1 MIILKDILASCGE
14 FFPIPFAVTDFSI
27 NEQPLVYVNDP
38 FLQLTDYK
46 KEDVL
51 GKNCRFLQGPKTDPK
66 TVLNIRSSLKKRE
79 CCYFDLLNHKRE
91 GGVFWNRLALFPV
104 GPTPD
109 SCTYYVG
116 IQMEVPASERQIR
129 NFEKESVDR
138 QISNK
143 VKNPFTEIIDS
154 TRSADLIFSFDNHL
168 KYQDF
173 VKRIAHNVQKIC
185 HYIKS
190 I

>member
-66 TVLNIRSSLKKRE
+66 TVINIRSSLKKKRV
-79 CCYFDLLNHKRE
+79 LL
-91 GGVFWNRLALFPV
+91 F
-104 GPTPD
+104 
-109 SCTYYVG
+109 
-116 IQMEVPASERQIR
+116 
-129 NFEKESVDR
+129 
-138 QISNK
+138 
-143 VKNPFTEIIDS
+143 
-154 TRSADLIFSFDNHL
+154 
-168 KYQDF
+168 
-173 VKRIAHNVQKIC
+173 
-185 HYIKS
+185 
-190 I
+190 

>member
-1 MIILKDILASCGE
+1 
-14 FFPIPFAVTDFSI
+14 
-27 NEQPLVYVNDP
+27 
-38 FLQLTDYK
+38 
-46 KEDVL
+46 
-51 GKNCRFLQGPKTDPK
+51 
-66 TVLNIRSSLKKRE
+66 
-79 CCYFDLLNHKRE
+79 
-91 GGVFWNRLALFPV
+91 
-104 GPTPD
+104 
-109 SCTYYVG
+109 
-116 IQMEVPASERQIR
+116 MEVPASERQIR
-129 NFEKESVDR
+129 NFEKESVHR

-173 VKRIAHNVQKIC
+173 VKRIGHNVQKIC

>member
-79 CCYFDLLNHKRE
+79 CCYFDLLNHKKE
-91 GGVFWNRLALFPV
+91 GEVFWNRLALFPV
-104 GPTPD
+104 GPTSD

-129 NFEKESVDR
+129 NFEKESVHR

-143 VKNPFTEIIDS
+143 VKNPFTEIIDT
-154 TRSADLIFSFDNHL
+154 TRSADLMFSFENQF

-185 HYIKS
+185 HNIKS